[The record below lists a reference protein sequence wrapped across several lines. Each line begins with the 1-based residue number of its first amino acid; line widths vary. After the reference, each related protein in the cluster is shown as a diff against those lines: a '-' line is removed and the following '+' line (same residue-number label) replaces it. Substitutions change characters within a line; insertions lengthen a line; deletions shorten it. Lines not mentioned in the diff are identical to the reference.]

1 MIKYSTP
8 NDLIRQLQQEEGTE
22 KKRLATPSPATE
34 DNLPDIPESMAL
46 LSEMLDRLFT
56 EPREE
61 CVRKVLEYS
70 RSLNLR

>member
-22 KKRLATPSPATE
+22 KKRLAKPLPAME
-34 DNLPDIPESMAL
+34 DNLPDITESMAL
-46 LSEMLDRLFT
+46 LSEMLDKLFA